1 MTKDLKEPK
10 TAIAKSTAEKILAP
24 VPYVNGFHF
33 FTSTGA
39 YTGETAVSLEHF
51 TREIQIIPLESIEF
65 HVKRGDFQKWIVGT
79 LGDDELAEEIG
90 CIEENVSGEPLRKRL
105 LGVLNVH
112 INALKTQVSKI
123 EERGDPYGFGI

>member
-10 TAIAKSTAEKILAP
+10 TAIAKSAAEKILAP

-33 FTSTGA
+33 FTSIRV

-51 TREIQIIPLESIEF
+51 SREIQIIPLESIEF

-90 CIEENVSGEPLRKRL
+90 RIEENLSGEPLRKRL
-105 LGVLNVH
+105 LTVLNAR
-112 INALKTQVSKI
+112 INSLKTQMSQI
-123 EERGDPYGFGI
+123 